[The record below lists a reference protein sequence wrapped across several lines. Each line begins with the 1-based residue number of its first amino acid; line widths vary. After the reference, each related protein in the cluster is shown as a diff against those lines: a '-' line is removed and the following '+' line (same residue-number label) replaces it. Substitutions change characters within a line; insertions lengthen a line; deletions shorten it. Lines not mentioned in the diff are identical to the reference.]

1 LQHIKY
7 LYLSMFS
14 GYNED
19 RLSKKSQG
27 DIESWARLRG
37 DHVSPKPKD
46 GRVQEESRAFDMK
59 ALLYAVRDDMVP
71 LTPEELQ
78 EMREH
83 IATFDMSD
91 DDKDAIIRLVDNIV
105 ISFILSARGL
115 DAVQLSLSA
124 RANSAFIGTENRANL
139 PKYERFERIDLHDP
153 QDCEGAKHGVTDTEA
168 PQTSAPRTREP

>member
-1 LQHIKY
+1 
-7 LYLSMFS
+7 
-14 GYNED
+14 
-19 RLSKKSQG
+19 
-27 DIESWARLRG
+27 
-37 DHVSPKPKD
+37 
-46 GRVQEESRAFDMK
+46 MK

-115 DAVQLSLSA
+115 DTVQLSLSA
-124 RANSAFIGTENRANL
+124 RANSAFNGNENRANL
-139 PKYERFERIDLHDP
+139 SKHERFERIDLNDP
-153 QDCEGAKHGVTDTEA
+153 QDCEGAKHGGIDTEA
-168 PQTSAPRTREP
+168 PHKSAPRTREP

>member
-1 LQHIKY
+1 
-7 LYLSMFS
+7 
-14 GYNED
+14 
-19 RLSKKSQG
+19 
-27 DIESWARLRG
+27 
-37 DHVSPKPKD
+37 
-46 GRVQEESRAFDMK
+46 MK

-91 DDKDAIIRLVDNIV
+91 DDKDTIIRLVDNIV

-115 DAVQLSLSA
+115 DTVQLSLSA
-124 RANSAFIGTENRANL
+124 RANSALIGTENRANL

>member
-1 LQHIKY
+1 
-7 LYLSMFS
+7 
-14 GYNED
+14 
-19 RLSKKSQG
+19 
-27 DIESWARLRG
+27 
-37 DHVSPKPKD
+37 
-46 GRVQEESRAFDMK
+46 MK

-115 DAVQLSLSA
+115 DTVQLSLSA
-124 RANSAFIGTENRANL
+124 RANSAFKGQTDCAKI
-139 PKYERFERIDLHDP
+139 PPYDRFKRIDLASNI
-153 QDCEGAKHGVTDTEA
+153 ETMGVPDDDIDLVNDHRSEN
-168 PQTSAPRTREP
+168 PNPKREP